1 MEIKK
6 NPKKDLELSKNIFF
20 QAGLVFALF
29 VVFVA
34 FEWKTYD
41 KVAESD
47 LDLAPFFVIEEEI
60 EITRPEEPEP
70 PAPQVP
76 EIVVVEDDEEITDEI
91 EFVED
96 LGQAIKEVVVQRVDV
111 EVVEVVEPEIFR
123 IVEEQPEFP
132 GGESKMMEFLAR
144 NTVYPEIAKQS
155 NIQGVVHVQFVVEP
169 DGSISNVTVLRG
181 IGGGCDE
188 EAIRVVKSFPKWKPG
203 RQRGKPVRVYFNLP
217 FRFVLN

>member
-47 LDLAPFFVIEEEI
+47 LDLAPVFVIEEEI